1 MVTQQQKPTTG
12 VLAFIERLGNR
23 VPDITI
29 LFIGAFIIVC
39 IISAILS
46 TMTFGYVNPA
56 TGKQLQIINMLSPQS
71 LITLMSKMVTNYS
84 GFPPFFIV
92 IVVTL
97 CLGISEVSVYFNIAL
112 RIVLSITP

>member
-56 TGKQLQIINMLSPQS
+56 TELQHHLLELPAPLQPITHRQLS
-71 LITLMSKMVTNYS
+71 TL
-84 GFPPFFIV
+84 
-92 IVVTL
+92 
-97 CLGISEVSVYFNIAL
+97 
-112 RIVLSITP
+112 